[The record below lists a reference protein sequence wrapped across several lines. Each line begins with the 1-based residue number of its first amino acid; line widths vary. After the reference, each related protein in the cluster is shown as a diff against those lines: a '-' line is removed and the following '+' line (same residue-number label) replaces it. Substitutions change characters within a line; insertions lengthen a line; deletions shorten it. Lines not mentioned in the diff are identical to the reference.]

1 MRILFIMISSYSPL
15 SGGAEKY
22 MIELAGG
29 LAARGH
35 GVFALCSHDLQCYF
49 EAVGVTAES
58 IDIGPKL
65 AKRNAVQLLALPW
78 MVAVLRRRI
87 RKLLGKRPFDVIH
100 VHFKKEQILAGILG
114 RQLNIPVV
122 WTEHAPLHSLIL
134 DHWLPLKIYNWA
146 ASGVKTVITVGD
158 TVRDSLI
165 AAGLPPEKIVRIY
178 NGIHRDFFR
187 RCILPIPAECRQN
200 IAVVGRLHEDKGH
213 HYLFQAFSQVL
224 WQFSGARLFVVGD
237 GVLRSSLERCAK
249 NLSISTQVRFLGQIP
264 PKRVIDVLDSTGVS
278 AMPSLGEGLPYSI
291 VEAMA
296 RGRPVVATRVGGVPE
311 MVAEGK
317 TGFVVSPKNPDGLAG
332 AILQVLTNPHLQDQM
347 GYAGRE
353 RALRDFTYD
362 NMLDL
367 TEDVYSHLRDSKAR
381 KGN

>member
-1 MRILFIMISSYSPL
+1 VRILFIMISSYSPL

-22 MIELAGG
+22 MVELAGG

-35 GVFALCSHDLQCYF
+35 GVFALCSHNLQSCF

-65 AKRNAVQLLALPW
+65 AKRNVAQLLALPW

-87 RKLLGKRPFDVIH
+87 RKLQGERPFDAIH

-122 WTEHAPLHSLIL
+122 WTEHGPLHPLIV
-134 DHWLPLKIYNWA
+134 DHWLPLKIYRWA

-158 TVRDSLI
+158 TIRDSLI
-165 AAGLPPEKIVRIY
+165 AAGLPPEKLVRIY
-178 NGIHRDFFR
+178 NGIHGDFFR

-200 IAVVGRLHEDKGH
+200 IAVVGKLHEDKGH
-213 HYLFQAFSQVL
+213 RYLFEAFTQVL
-224 WQFSGARLFVVGD
+224 RRFSGARLFVVGD
-237 GVLRSSLERCAK
+237 GVLRSSLGRLAE
-249 NLSISTQVRFLGQIP
+249 NLSIGSQVEFLGQIP
-264 PKRVIDVLDSTGVS
+264 PKRVIDVLDSAGALVL
-278 AMPSLGEGLPYSI
+278 PSLGEGLPYSI

-311 MVAEGK
+311 LVAEGK
-317 TGFVVSPKNPDGLAG
+317 TGFLVTLKNPDGLAG
-332 AILQVLTNPHLQDQM
+332 AMLQVLTNPHLQDQM
-347 GYAGRE
+347 GYAARE
-353 RALRDFTYD
+353 RAVRDFAYD
-362 NMLDL
+362 NMVDL
-367 TEDVYSHLRDSKAR
+367 TLDVYSRLRDSKA
-381 KGN
+381 